1 MNMEIKIENVK
12 AAFNTADESGKK
24 LLLALFPELSSETAQ
39 KADNRPVTERIK
51 TFEDACRELGEK
63 HSLVQAYRQLLETA
77 TCEDYMRE
85 TFGADMVFY
94 MKLRII
100 CAALNEGWEP
110 QFTEDEWRYYPW
122 FWLYTQDE
130 IDNMDE
136 DEKKERCLMSTGDYQ
151 TGYAGLASAGSA
163 CAPSNSHTIF
173 GSRLCLKSDTL
184 AVYAGKQFMSLW
196 ADFYLIRKSK

>member
-1 MNMEIKIENVK
+1 MVNNIEIKKENVL
-12 AAFNTADESGKK
+12 AAYNGASAEQKQLLETLFGKDTFK
-24 LLLALFPELSSETAQ
+24 PQ
-39 KADNRPVTERIK
+39 DVTERVK
-51 TFEDACRELGEK
+51 TFEDACRELDIE
-63 HSLVQAYRQLLETA
+63 
-77 TCEDYMRE
+77 
-85 TFGADMVFY
+85 ADKWLQDRAELGFEPDVIAY

-100 CAALNEGWEP
+100 CAALNEGWKP
-110 QFTEDEWRYYPW
+110 KFTEDEWRYYPW

-136 DEKKERCLMSTGDYQ
+136 YEKKERCLMSTGDYQ
-151 TGYAGLASAGSA
+151 TGYAGLAYANS
-163 CAPSNSHTIF
+163 SHTPSYSHTSL